1 MKIEK
6 EKKKRV
12 FQLFFKNPEG
22 RAKYEIVFA
31 TSKARAVKGVTK
43 IITKVKELHWNT

>member
-12 FQLFFKNPEG
+12 FQLFFKDPNGMP
-22 RAKYEIVFA
+22 KYEIVF
-31 TSKARAVKGVTK
+31 VKL
-43 IITKVKELHWNT
+43 IKENKKEN

>member
-12 FQLFFKNPEG
+12 FQLFFKNTLGQP
-22 RAKYEIVFA
+22 KYEIVFA
-31 TSKARAVKGVTK
+31 ISKARAVKGITK
-43 IITKVKELHWNT
+43 IITKIKELYL